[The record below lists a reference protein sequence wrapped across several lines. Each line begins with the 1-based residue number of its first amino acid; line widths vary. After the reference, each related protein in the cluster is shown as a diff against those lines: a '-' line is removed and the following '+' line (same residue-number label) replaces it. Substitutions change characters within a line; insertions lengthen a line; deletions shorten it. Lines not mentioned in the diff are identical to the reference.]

1 MHKVETQFGGR
12 RLAFETGRIAPQAHG
27 AVMVSYGDAVVLGTV
42 VMSKPFREGLDFFP
56 LSVDY
61 EERSYSI
68 GKIPGSVFRR
78 EGRPPLA
85 GILASRLTDRPLRP
99 LFPEGM
105 RSEVQII
112 LTVLAHDRAVE
123 TDVIG
128 TIAASAALMISG
140 IPFEGPVASV
150 RVGIKDGEFELN
162 PTIQENVTGDLDLVV
177 AGTRD
182 GVVMLEAGASE
193 IDEDTMIPAI
203 AWGQEQL
210 QSAIDL
216 QLKLRDLVQP
226 EPREPVME
234 VPDPAVASAVEDKF
248 GDVIAEAMRIT
259 DRSERGERMRSIQ
272 EEAVE
277 AFADQFEDG
286 DVGDAFHDLEGAY
299 ARRAIVLE
307 NKRPDGRA
315 EDEIRSMSADVGILP
330 RVHGTGLFQRG
341 ETQVLSV
348 VTLGT
353 VRDEQRIG
361 LSDLEELVEPKRY
374 MHHYNMPPFASGEA
388 RRLGGPRRRET
399 GHGALAER
407 ALLPVVPSVEDFP
420 YAIRVVSEV
429 LSSNGSTSQGS
440 VCGSTLALLDAGV
453 PLKAPVAGISIGLVT
468 ADDGSTKILT
478 DIQGAEDHFGDMDF
492 KVAGTERGIT
502 AIQLDIKVKFLT
514 AEIVETAIRRGRDAR
529 MKILEVMNAAISE
542 PNADVGE
549 FAPKIVKTQID
560 PEKIGAIIGPGGRT
574 IRRLEADTGASID
587 IEEDGTIMVGA
598 TSRDGSD
605 QALQM
610 IKDMTGEVDAG
621 RTMLG
626 KVTRIF
632 GFGVMVEFL
641 PGREGLVPR
650 HELAE
655 ESPNMIE
662 DVVNIGDDIM
672 VMVIETDDQG
682 RVNLSRRA
690 VLQGLSVEET
700 RASAAPAPRGEGRG
714 GRGGRRDDRG
724 GRGGRRDDRGGR
736 GGGRNGGRG
745 RYRD

>member
-1 MHKVETQFGGR
+1 MHKIETQFGGR
-12 RLAFETGRIAPQAHG
+12 RLTFETGRLAPQAHG
-27 AVMVSYGDAVVLGTV
+27 AVVVSYGDAVVLGTV

-112 LTVLAHDRAVE
+112 LTVLAHDHAVE

-140 IPFEGPVASV
+140 IPFEGPVAAV
-150 RVGIKDGEFELN
+150 RVGLTDGEFSLN
-162 PTIQENVTGDLDLVV
+162 PTIQENAEGDLDLVV

-193 IDEDTMIPAI
+193 IDDDKMIQAI
-203 AWGQEQL
+203 TWGQEQL
-210 QSAIDL
+210 QAAIDL
-216 QLKLRDLVQP
+216 QLELRDLVKP
-226 EPREPVME
+226 EPREAIME
-234 VPDPAVASAVEDKF
+234 LPDPAIAPAIEERF
-248 GDVIAEAMRIT
+248 GDGIAEAMRIT
-259 DRSERGERMRSIQ
+259 DRSERSERMHSIQ
-272 EEAVE
+272 DEAVE
-277 AFADQFEDG
+277 VFAEQYEAG
-286 DVGDAFHDLEGAY
+286 DVGVAMHDLEGAY
-299 ARRAIVLE
+299 ARRAIVID
-307 NKRPDGRA
+307 NVRPDGRA
-315 EDEIRSMSADVGILP
+315 EDEIRSLSADVGVLP

-353 VRDEQRIG
+353 MRDEQKIG
-361 LSDLEELVEPKRY
+361 LSDLEELVGPKRY

-407 ALLPVVPSVEDFP
+407 ALLPVVPPQEEFP

-440 VCGSTLALLDAGV
+440 VCGSSLALLDAGV
-453 PLKAPVAGISIGLVT
+453 PLTAPVAGISIGLVT
-468 ADDGSTKILT
+468 ADDGSVKVLT

-502 AIQLDIKVKFLT
+502 AIQLDIKVKHLT
-514 AEIVETAIRRGRDAR
+514 AEIIETAIRRGRDAR
-529 MKILEVMNAAISE
+529 IKILEVMNGAISE
-542 PNADVGE
+542 PRSDVGE

-587 IEEDGTIMVGA
+587 IQEDGTIMVGA
-598 TSRDGSD
+598 PSRDGSD

-650 HELAE
+650 HEIAE
-655 ESPNMIE
+655 EPPNMIE
-662 DVVNIGDDIM
+662 DVV
-672 VMVIETDDQG
+672 
-682 RVNLSRRA
+682 LS
-690 VLQGLSVEET
+690 LIHI
-700 RASAAPAPRGEGRG
+700 
-714 GRGGRRDDRG
+714 
-724 GRGGRRDDRGGR
+724 
-736 GGGRNGGRG
+736 
-745 RYRD
+745 

>member
-1 MHKVETQFGGR
+1 MHKIETQFGGR
-12 RLAFETGRIAPQAHG
+12 RLTFETGRLAPQAHG
-27 AVMVSYGDAVVLGTV
+27 AVVVSYGDAVVLGTV

-112 LTVLAHDRAVE
+112 LTVLAHDHAVE

-140 IPFEGPVASV
+140 IPFEGPVAAV
-150 RVGIKDGEFELN
+150 RVGLTDGEFSLN
-162 PTIQENVTGDLDLVV
+162 PTIQENAEGDLDLVV

-193 IDEDTMIPAI
+193 IDDDKMIQAI
-203 AWGQEQL
+203 TWGQEQL
-210 QSAIDL
+210 QAAIDL
-216 QLKLRDLVQP
+216 QLELRDLVKP
-226 EPREPVME
+226 EPREAIME
-234 VPDPAVASAVEDKF
+234 LPDPAIAPAIEERF
-248 GDVIAEAMRIT
+248 GDGIAEAMRIT
-259 DRSERGERMRSIQ
+259 DRSERSERMHSIQ
-272 EEAVE
+272 DEAVE
-277 AFADQFEDG
+277 VFAEQYEAG
-286 DVGDAFHDLEGAY
+286 DVGVAMHDLEGAY
-299 ARRAIVLE
+299 ARRAIVID
-307 NKRPDGRA
+307 NVRPDGRA
-315 EDEIRSMSADVGILP
+315 EDEIRSLSADVGVLP

-353 VRDEQRIG
+353 MRDEQKIG
-361 LSDLEELVEPKRY
+361 LSDLEELVGPKRY
-374 MHHYNMPPFASGEA
+374 MHHYNMPPFAAGEA

-407 ALLPVVPSVEDFP
+407 ALLPVVPPQEEFP

-440 VCGSTLALLDAGV
+440 VCGSSLALLDAGV
-453 PLKAPVAGISIGLVT
+453 PLTAPVAGISIGLVT
-468 ADDGSTKILT
+468 ADDGSVKVLT

-502 AIQLDIKVKFLT
+502 AIQLDIKVKHLT
-514 AEIVETAIRRGRDAR
+514 AEIIETAIRRGRDAR
-529 MKILEVMNAAISE
+529 IKILEVMNGAISE
-542 PNADVGE
+542 PRSDVGE

-587 IEEDGTIMVGA
+587 IQEDGTIMVGA
-598 TSRDGSD
+598 PSRDGSD

-650 HELAE
+650 HEIAE
-655 ESPNMIE
+655 EPPNMIE
-662 DVVNIGDDIM
+662 DVVNVGDDIM

-700 RASAAPAPRGEGRG
+700 RASAAPAPPRGGRGGPRREGRG
-714 GRGGRRDDRG
+714 GGGRRDDRG
-724 GRGGRRDDRGGR
+724 
-736 GGGRNGGRG
+736 RNGGRG
-745 RYRD
+745 GRGRRDY

>member
-1 MHKVETQFGGR
+1 MHKIETQFGGR
-12 RLAFETGRIAPQAHG
+12 RLTFETGRLAPQAHG
-27 AVMVSYGDAVVLGTV
+27 AVVVSYGDAVVLGTV

-112 LTVLAHDRAVE
+112 LTVLAHDHAVE

-140 IPFEGPVASV
+140 IPFEGPVAAV
-150 RVGIKDGEFELN
+150 RVGLTDGEFSLN
-162 PTIQENVTGDLDLVV
+162 PTIQENAEGDLDLVV

-193 IDEDTMIPAI
+193 IDDDKMIQAI
-203 AWGQEQL
+203 TWGQEQL
-210 QSAIDL
+210 QAAIDL
-216 QLKLRDLVQP
+216 QLELRDLVKP
-226 EPREPVME
+226 EPREAIME
-234 VPDPAVASAVEDKF
+234 LPDPAIAPAIEERF
-248 GDVIAEAMRIT
+248 GDGIAEAMRIT
-259 DRSERGERMRSIQ
+259 DRSERSERMHSIQ
-272 EEAVE
+272 DEAVE
-277 AFADQFEDG
+277 VFAEQYEAG
-286 DVGDAFHDLEGAY
+286 DVGVAMHDLEGAY
-299 ARRAIVLE
+299 ARRAIVID
-307 NKRPDGRA
+307 NVRPDGRA
-315 EDEIRSMSADVGILP
+315 EDEIRSLSADVGVLP

-353 VRDEQRIG
+353 MRDEQKIG
-361 LSDLEELVEPKRY
+361 LSDLEELVGPKRY

-407 ALLPVVPSVEDFP
+407 ALLPVVPPQEEFP

-440 VCGSTLALLDAGV
+440 VCGSSLALLDAGV
-453 PLKAPVAGISIGLVT
+453 PLTAPVAGISIGLVT
-468 ADDGSTKILT
+468 ADDGSVKVLT

-502 AIQLDIKVKFLT
+502 AIQLDIKVKHLT
-514 AEIVETAIRRGRDAR
+514 AEIIETAIRRGRDAR
-529 MKILEVMNAAISE
+529 IKILEVMNGAISE
-542 PNADVGE
+542 PRSDVGE

-587 IEEDGTIMVGA
+587 IQEDGTIMVGA
-598 TSRDGSD
+598 PSRDGSD

-610 IKDMTGEVDAG
+610 IKDMTGEVDA
-621 RTMLG
+621 
-626 KVTRIF
+626 
-632 GFGVMVEFL
+632 
-641 PGREGLVPR
+641 
-650 HELAE
+650 
-655 ESPNMIE
+655 
-662 DVVNIGDDIM
+662 
-672 VMVIETDDQG
+672 
-682 RVNLSRRA
+682 LS
-690 VLQGLSVEET
+690 LIHI
-700 RASAAPAPRGEGRG
+700 
-714 GRGGRRDDRG
+714 
-724 GRGGRRDDRGGR
+724 
-736 GGGRNGGRG
+736 
-745 RYRD
+745 